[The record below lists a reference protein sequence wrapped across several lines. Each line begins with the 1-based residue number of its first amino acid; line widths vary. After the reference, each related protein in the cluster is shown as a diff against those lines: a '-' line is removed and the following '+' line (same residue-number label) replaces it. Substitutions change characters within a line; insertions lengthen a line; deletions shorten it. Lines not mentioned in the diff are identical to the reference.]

1 MQVAMQKGKS
11 TERSSCN
18 LMERGVWRG
27 EKQAASQGV
36 HTHMEHN
43 TEHEQTQAQ
52 DGQTATESLAQPA
65 SPPQEGHED
74 GQEEGPAGGSEDFS
88 QLFEQSLQ
96 TVKPGEVVRGRVV
109 NIGPEVV
116 TIDIGYKSEGQ
127 IPVAEFRSRDGE
139 VTISEGDEIEV
150 FFDSADAEQEG
161 VVLSRAKAEEFRV
174 WHKIEDAFTNNV
186 PIEGSIVG
194 KVKGGLKVD
203 IGVSAFLPGSHVDL
217 RPVRDLDRF
226 IGRQEK
232 FAVLKFNR
240 SRANVVVSRRTVLE
254 QERATLREETLKLLE
269 EGVILEG
276 TVKNITDYGAFVDLG
291 GIDGLLHVTDMS
303 WGRVGHPSEMVK
315 TGETVKVVVLKYDA
329 KRERVSLGLKQ
340 LIPDPWLTVAER
352 YTVEGRVHGKVV
364 SLADYGAFV
373 ELESGVEGLLHV
385 SEMSWTKRI
394 THPSKL
400 LSVGDEVDVVVLDIN
415 PDHRRISLGLKQI
428 SPNPWELVRMNH
440 PVGSHISGKVKS
452 ITDFGVFVEVEDGID
467 GLAHISDLHWTKKIK
482 HPSELFKK
490 GDEVEAVILGVD
502 VANERVSLGIK
513 QAAADPWQTLAERHP
528 IGSRINGKITS
539 VTDFGVFVEVEDGVE
554 GLVHISQLST
564 ERVEKP
570 SALFDVGTEVEAEV
584 IHIDAREH
592 KMGLSIKALRRTE
605 ERAEMEAYLQ
615 REREEARFS
624 FEDILG
630 EELRLDRDEAEDKN
644 DRQKA

>member
-1 MQVAMQKGKS
+1 
-11 TERSSCN
+11 
-18 LMERGVWRG
+18 
-27 EKQAASQGV
+27 
-36 HTHMEHN
+36 MEHN
-43 TEHEQTQAQ
+43 KAELEAELEHTQAQ
-52 DGQTATESLAQPA
+52 SESEVGEVQEQPEDTQQQATSDTASETAE
-65 SPPQEGHED
+65 
-74 GQEEGPAGGSEDFS
+74 AGSQSQDTGGRSGGGEDFS
-88 QLFEQSLQ
+88 QLFEESLRSVQ
-96 TVKPGEVVRGRVV
+96 PGEVVRGRVV

-127 IPVAEFRSRDGE
+127 VPIAEFRSRDGSLS
-139 VTISEGDEIEV
+139 VSEGDEVEV
-150 FFDSADAEQEG
+150 FFESADAEQEG
-161 VVLSRAKAEEFRV
+161 IVLSRAKAEQFRV
-174 WHKIEDAFTNNV
+174 WHRIEEAFNNNV
-186 PIEGSIVG
+186 AIEGNIVG

-203 IGVSAFLPGSHVDL
+203 IGVPAFLPGSHVDL

-226 IGRQEK
+226 IGKRGK
-232 FAVLKFNR
+232 FAILKYNR
-240 SRANVVVSRRTVLE
+240 SRANVVVSRRAVLE
-254 QERATLREETLKLLE
+254 QERSSLRDETLKLLE

-303 WGRVGHPSEMVK
+303 WGRIGHPSEVV
-315 TGETVKVVVLKYDA
+315 TAGETVKVVVLKYDTE
-329 KRERVSLGLKQ
+329 RERVSLGLKQ
-340 LIPDPWLTVAER
+340 LVPDPWLTVAER
-352 YTVEGRVHGKVV
+352 YTVDSRVHGKVV

-400 LSVGDEVDVVVLDIN
+400 LSVGEDLDVVVLDVS
-415 PDHRRISLGLKQI
+415 PEHRRISLGLKQV
-428 SPNPWELVRMNH
+428 SQNPWEAVRLNH
-440 PVGSHISGKVKS
+440 PVGSHITGKVKS

-467 GLAHISDLHWTKKIK
+467 GLAHISDLHWTKKVK

-490 GDEVEAVILGVD
+490 GDEVSAVVLGVD
-502 VANERVSLGIK
+502 VENERVSLGIK
-513 QAAADPWQTLAERHP
+513 QAVPDPWQTLTERHP
-528 IGSRINGKITS
+528 VGSQVHGKITS
-539 VTDFGVFVEVEDGVE
+539 VTDFGVFVEIEDGIE

-570 SALFDVGTEVEAEV
+570 SALFEVGKEVEAEV

-630 EELRLDRDEAEDKN
+630 EELRLDRDDAERKSDE
-644 DRQKA
+644 QKA